1 MSNLAE
7 IENIRAEVV
16 KLNARL
22 DALKASALTIE
33 VPAMKF
39 ELLPGE
45 AVGVTWEEAVA
56 WAKEQGGELPTR
68 QEMLALYANLK
79 DEFKADWYWSCE
91 QHEGTPDYAWVQNFS
106 DGIQYCHLKSSRDRA
121 RAVRRINP

>member
-22 DALKASALTIE
+22 DALKASTLTIE

-91 QHEGTPDYAWVQNFS
+91 QHEDDPACAWVQYF
-106 DGIQYCHLKSSRDRA
+106 GLGTQYYDRRSNQDRA

>member
-68 QEMLALYANLK
+68 QEMLVLYANLK
-79 DEFKADWYWSCE
+79 DEFQADWYWSE
-91 QHEGTPDYAWVQNFS
+91 QHEDGPDYAWVQLFLNGNQNYSHKS
-106 DGIQYCHLKSSRDRA
+106 DRSRA

>member
-7 IENIRAEVV
+7 IENIRTEVV

-68 QEMLALYANLK
+68 QEMLVLYANLK
-79 DEFKADWYWSCE
+79 DEFQADWYWSE
-91 QHEGTPDYAWVQNFS
+91 QREVYPDYAWMQHFGFGNQFYDHKS
-106 DGIQYCHLKSSRDRA
+106 IQSRA

>member
-91 QHEGTPDYAWVQNFS
+91 QHEDNPDCAWMRGFS
-106 DGIQYCHLKSSRDRA
+106 DGTQGYGHKSNHDRA

>member
-1 MSNLAE
+1 MSDLSE
-7 IENIRAEVV
+7 IESIKAEVV

-22 DALKASALTIE
+22 DALKVSALTVE

-45 AVGVTWEEAVA
+45 ATGLTWSEAIA

-68 QEMLALYANLK
+68 AEMLALYANLK
-79 DEFKADWYWSCE
+79 SEFQEEWYWSSE
-91 QHEGTPDYAWVQNFS
+91 QHADDPCCAWM
-106 DGIQYCHLKSSRDRA
+106 QYFANGSQVYVHESYRSRA
-121 RAVRRINP
+121 RAVRRLPI

>member
-68 QEMLALYANLK
+68 QEMLVLYANLK
-79 DEFKADWYWSCE
+79 DEFQADWYWSE
-91 QHEGTPDYAWVQNFS
+91 QLEGTPDYAWMQYFS
-106 DGIQYCHLKSSRDRA
+106 NGTQDYYRKSDRGRA